1 MYAEGKPGDE
11 PMPGRTKESVQDL
24 SHEAQITTTCEPP
37 RTRQIPPLPQ
47 TTSRNRLR
55 QETTLGPRTSTLERK
70 SIAAAVRQRAYTDP
84 PAKLNNRERSGG
96 SIPRLRTSMAIGAPD
111 GHGMHADGQP
121 AWPAAPL
128 CGSTWK
134 IWYSRRKSVS
144 AVIDAPLQRT
154 ARNQPLHP
162 QAQLVILLDVRP
174 FFNLIEGEGR
184 SSTIH
189 REQVEHRSGLLIDV
203 LVEHGVVFH
212 C

>member
-84 PAKLNNRERSGG
+84 PTKLNNRERFGG

-111 GHGMHADGQP
+111 GHGM
-121 AWPAAPL
+121 
-128 CGSTWK
+128 
-134 IWYSRRKSVS
+134 
-144 AVIDAPLQRT
+144 QRT
-154 ARNQPLHP
+154 DSLPGQRLHC
-162 QAQLVILLDVRP
+162 ATRL
-174 FFNLIEGEGR
+174 GK
-184 SSTIH
+184 
-189 REQVEHRSGLLIDV
+189 SGTHA
-203 LVEHGVVFH
+203 ESRFQR
-212 C
+212 